1 MPLVEPVIRP
11 PSEAESFLLQVTT
24 GCSSN
29 SCTFCGA
36 YRGKPF
42 RVKERA
48 EIESDIE
55 EWSRLA
61 PETRRV
67 FLLDGDALAV
77 GRDLLV
83 PILEKLNGAFPRL
96 GRVGSYANG
105 GNITALSDVALRE
118 LADLKLRHLTIGL
131 ESGAQEV
138 LDRCRKRSSAAEMT
152 AAVRRADAA
161 GIRSSVIVLLGLG
174 GREFRERHVA
184 ETIAVLNRMQP
195 RNLSFLTLMLVPGTV
210 LHRQAE
216 RGEFT
221 LPRRDEMLREAE
233 DIIKGLELRATTFRS
248 DHASNYLPLEGRFP
262 RDKEALLG
270 NLRSALEGE
279 RPLRPE
285 FRRGL

>member
-1 MPLVEPVIRP
+1 
-11 PSEAESFLLQVTT
+11 LQVTT